1 MVLRYF
7 DIYYLI
13 CFKAPSMG
21 MIYNILPY
29 KAEHKCHIFL
39 PYMYL
44 DAAKMPNRM
53 IRVVL

>member
-1 MVLRYF
+1 
-7 DIYYLI
+7 
-13 CFKAPSMG
+13 MG